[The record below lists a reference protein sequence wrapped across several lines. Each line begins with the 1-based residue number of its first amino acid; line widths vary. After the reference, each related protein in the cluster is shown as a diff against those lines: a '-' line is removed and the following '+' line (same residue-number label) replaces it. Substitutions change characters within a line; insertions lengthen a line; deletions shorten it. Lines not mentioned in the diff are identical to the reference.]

1 MRSVTITEVGL
12 RDGLQMESRILTT
25 DEKVEMAGLLVA
37 AGVKHIEATS
47 FVSPRAM
54 PQLADASLLIPRLR
68 EMSAV
73 FSALVPNASGARR
86 AIDAGCERIR
96 FFLSASETHNKR
108 NVNRTV
114 AESLDAAAEIIA
126 IARDAGVQADVAI
139 ATSFGCPF
147 EGDIAPESVVTI
159 AARCRQLGF
168 DGVVLGDTTGMAAP
182 PNVTRLCLALRDELG
197 AFPISLHFHNT
208 RGLGLVN
215 VMAGLE
221 QGIDRYESSLGG
233 LGGCPFAP
241 GASGNVCTEDLVHLM
256 DQLGIG
262 TGIDLLQLIAAAQ
275 RFQQLFDKVLPGQVM
290 KAGPRL
296 TRHSL

>member
-1 MRSVTITEVGL
+1 MRCVTITEVGL

-25 DEKVEMAGLLVA
+25 DEKVEIVQLLVA
-37 AGVKHIEATS
+37 TGIKHIEATS
-47 FVSPRAM
+47 FVSPRAV

-68 EMSAV
+68 GLDAV
-73 FSALVPNASGARR
+73 FSVLVPNASGARR
-86 AIDAGCERIR
+86 AIEAGAERIR
-96 FFLSASETHNKR
+96 FFLSSSETHNKR

-114 AESLDAAAEIIA
+114 AESLSAAEEIILL
-126 IARDAGVQADVAI
+126 ARDVGVRADVAI

-147 EGDIAPESVVTI
+147 EGDIAPESVVAI
-159 AARCRQLGF
+159 ATRCRQLGF
-168 DGVVLGDTTGMAAP
+168 DGVVLGDTTGMATP
-182 PNVTRLCLALRDELG
+182 PNVSRLCMALRDELG
-197 AFPISLHFHNT
+197 AFPIGLHFHNT

-215 VMAGLE
+215 IMAGLE

-256 DQLGIG
+256 DQLGIA
-262 TGIDLLQLIAAAQ
+262 TGIDLSRLIAAAQ
-275 RFQQLFDKVLPGQVM
+275 RFEQLFGRALPGQVM

-296 TRHSL
+296 ASYH